1 MVTVEE
7 AAMAT
12 LETEPMIDVMVTV
25 NLWFLGNIF
34 TLLMKIQLLGYLV
47 QPGSSAKIVSAM
59 LWATLGFMITP
70 TLPLKIILMIQNN
83 NLLSPNMMSVPLW
96 KETFHHIQLLPEIA
110 KGTKKVM
117 KNRDYFQREDV

>member
-1 MVTVEE
+1 MTVEE

-34 TLLMKIQLLGYLV
+34 ILLMKIQLLGYLV

-59 LWATLGFMITP
+59 LWARLGFMIT
-70 TLPLKIILMIQNN
+70 TSLPLKIVLVIPKIP
-83 NLLSPNMMSVPLW
+83 SSVL
-96 KETFHHIQLLPEIA
+96 I
-110 KGTKKVM
+110 
-117 KNRDYFQREDV
+117 